1 MDGYYR
7 KHKISFGEDVKLE
20 PPCILPMAVE
30 NCTASVENSME
41 IPQIIKIKLH
51 TIPLLGRYSKE
62 LKQGLEEIICTSTFK
77 SALFTIAERR
87 NHSNVH

>member
-1 MDGYYR
+1 LDGYYR

-62 LKQGLEEIICTSTFK
+62 LK
-77 SALFTIAERR
+77 
-87 NHSNVH
+87 